1 METPELTL
9 QLIDNSIDAIWIS
22 VTAYLV
28 FFMETGFSF
37 LEAGNI
43 RFKNIQNVLIK
54 NLLSVTVGTIIYWLI
69 GYSFS
74 FDGDNSFIAGE
85 YFGGENLESR
95 HQYCKW
101 LFHWA
106 FACVCT
112 TIVSG
117 STAERINFFPYC
129 IILLF
134 VTGWIYPVA
143 VHWNWGEGF
152 LNGWGFKDFAGGGN
166 VHLVGG
172 TSGLVLTLFLGPRKG
187 RFTRKNEEE
196 FAPNN
201 IGYIVLGSFILWL
214 GWYGFNCGS
223 TLSVLG
229 ENSHLIGKIGMN
241 TTISGSSCALITL
254 LLNYLENR
262 KTTNR
267 FSIPEFCN
275 GLLAGLVAVTS
286 SCNQIEPWAAF
297 IIGIIGS
304 VIYFNVRKL
313 FLRFKIDDPLSV
325 FPLHGGC
332 GFWGLVSN
340 GFFNNKTGVFYGKGG
355 DFLGI
360 QLAGAS
366 ILFLWALFWTFLIVL
381 PFKLFKILRISD
393 SEEEMGND
401 LAKHGGYAFLLD
413 FDKLRGLDDNEN
425 PIKVSMLNEIT
436 KRKKEEDLKQEKKE
450 EKIDLN

>member
-1 METPELTL
+1 MDPIE
-9 QLIDNSIDAIWIS
+9 SINASINVIWIS
-22 VTAYLV
+22 ITAYLV

-54 NLLSVTVGTIIYWLI
+54 NLLSVTLGTIIYWLI
-69 GYSFS
+69 GFGFS
-74 FDGDNSFIAGE
+74 FGDTNGFISHT
-85 YFGGENLESR
+85 YFASEEMES
-95 HQYCKW
+95 QGLFPKW

-117 STAERINFFPYC
+117 STAERINLFPYC

-143 VHWNWGEGF
+143 VHWNWGHGF
-152 LNGWGFKDFAGGGN
+152 LNEWGFKDFAGGGN

-172 TSGLVLTLFLGPRKG
+172 VSGLILTLFLGPRKG
-187 RFTRKNEEE
+187 RFSRKNEEE
-196 FAPNN
+196 FIPNN

-223 TLSVLG
+223 TLSAIG
-229 ENSHLIGKIGMN
+229 DNSLLIGKIGMN
-241 TTISGSSCALITL
+241 TTISGSACALITFFL
-254 LLNYLENR
+254 TYWEYR
-262 KTTNR
+262 KTSNK
-267 FSIPEFCN
+267 FNIPEFCN
-275 GLLAGLVAVTS
+275 GLLAGLVSVTS

-297 IIGIIGS
+297 IIGLVGGLVYWWCRKII
-304 VIYFNVRKL
+304 
-313 FLRFKIDDPLSV
+313 LRLKIDDPLSV
-325 FPLHGGC
+325 FPLHGCC

-340 GFFNNKTGVFYGKGG
+340 GFFNNKTGVFYGHGG
-355 DFLGI
+355 NFFGT
-360 QLAGAS
+360 QLAGAALLS
-366 ILFLWALFWTFLIVL
+366 LWSSFWTFFIVL
-381 PFKLFKILRISD
+381 PFKLTKILRVSE
-393 SEEEMGND
+393 SEEAIGND

-413 FDKLRGLDDNEN
+413 FDKLRGLDDHEN

-436 KRKKEEDLKQEKKE
+436 KRKKEDEMLEKKS
-450 EKIDLN
+450 KNPSD